1 MGADRAILVETDGE
15 TQPLAVAKILGAVA
29 LKEQAQLVLLG
40 KQAIDGDNG
49 QTGGMLAGVLS
60 WPQAL
65 CASKVEVAADKTSLS
80 VTREIDGGLETVSL
94 PLPAVVTADLRL
106 NEPRYVTL
114 PNIMKAK
121 KKQLDVTTPAT
132 YGVEVKATQKIL
144 SVAEPPARKG
154 GATVPDVD
162 ALVGAL
168 RKTGLV
174 K

>member
-1 MGADRAILVETDGE
+1 M
-15 TQPLAVAKILGAVA
+15 
-29 LKEQAQLVLLG
+29 
-40 KQAIDGDNG
+40 
-49 QTGGMLAGVLS
+49 
-60 WPQAL
+60 
-65 CASKVEVAADKTSLS
+65 AADKKSLA

-94 PLPAVVTADLRL
+94 SLPAVLSADLRL

-121 KKQLDVTTPAT
+121 KKQLDLATPAT
-132 YGVEVKATQKIL
+132 YGVTVQAGQKVL

-154 GATVPDVD
+154 GSTVPDVD